1 MIWERHKML
10 AMFFHSLQRHTP
22 QGSKTS
28 QIFNFG
34 PSAGAKLHRSKEG
47 DRYKFWRETR
57 SPFAIVGFKAAQ
69 ERTGEWW
76 AREDSNLQPDR
87 YERSALTIELRAQ
100 RVARGAA
107 AALEHFA
114 PKRNSAGISLS
125 LPPES
130 VAAAAA
136 PARCSPAPATWLTGC
151 HTLPA
156 PFRRSPDEPM

>member
-1 MIWERHKML
+1 M
-10 AMFFHSLQRHTP
+10 P
-22 QGSKTS
+22 QGSKTI

-47 DRYKFWRETR
+47 EGYKPQRETG

-87 YERSALTIELRAQ
+87 YERSALTIELRAR

-114 PKRNSAGISLS
+114 AKRNSAGISPLY
-125 LPPES
+125 PPES
-130 VAAAAA
+130 GAAD
-136 PARCSPAPATWLTGC
+136 PNGTSPAAVPR
-151 HTLPA
+151 LPHG
-156 PFRRSPDEPM
+156 